1 MRLTL
6 SGSVSASRR
15 FGCLIS
21 PARASSVSRSPYSVM
36 SCAAVLSPMPGAPG
50 TLSVESPA
58 SAWTSTTL
66 SGPDAEIFDDF
77 GRAEAPLLA
86 RARDPGL
93 AGSRVVHRD
102 AGIDELH
109 EILVGRDD
117 EDVGAGLARL
127 TRVSGDD
134 VVGLVAAL
142 LDRDHAERRD
152 GGAHEGKL
160 RHELV
165 GRILPVRLV
174 GRIEVAPERVLRLVE
189 DHREM
194 GRLVARRPVAD
205 ELQHLGREQPHRAG
219 REAIG
224 PVVVLLVLADR
235 LIIGAEDKRRAV
247 DEKNMVAGA
256 DRTVGL
262 GHSHHIR
269 DAGSERHP
277 GEVRPA
283 LDGDRGRPS
292 SGRERA
298 ASRAASARG
307 AFSNFDKLSLN
318 PSGFTSP
325 ARRGRPSA
333 AAALSRFAGV
343 YGETRGAAA
352 VQRHR
357 GVPPL

>member
-66 SGPDAEIFDDF
+66 SAADAEIFDHF

-109 EILVGRDD
+109 EVLVGRDD

-152 GGAHEGKL
+152 GGAHE
-160 RHELV
+160 
-165 GRILPVRLV
+165 
-174 GRIEVAPERVLRLVE
+174 
-189 DHREM
+189 RETAA
-194 GRLVARRPVAD
+194 RARRAD
-205 ELQHLGREQPHRAG
+205 PSGAPCRPGRGRAG
-219 REAIG
+219 TSSPSCRRSSRDGSACG
-224 PVVVLLVLADR
+224 P
-235 LIIGAEDKRRAV
+235 
-247 DEKNMVAGA
+247 
-256 DRTVGL
+256 
-262 GHSHHIR
+262 
-269 DAGSERHP
+269 P
-277 GEVRPA
+277 P
-283 LDGDRGRPS
+283 
-292 SGRERA
+292 
-298 ASRAASARG
+298 
-307 AFSNFDKLSLN
+307 
-318 PSGFTSP
+318 
-325 ARRGRPSA
+325 RRG
-333 AAALSRFAGV
+333 
-343 YGETRGAAA
+343 
-352 VQRHR
+352 
-357 GVPPL
+357 

>member
-1 MRLTL
+1 M
-6 SGSVSASRR
+6 
-15 FGCLIS
+15 
-21 PARASSVSRSPYSVM
+21 M

-50 TLSVESPA
+50 TLSVEIAGKRLDVDHPV
-58 SAWTSTTL
+58 
-66 SGPDAEIFDDF
+66 GPDAEIFDDF
-77 GRAEAPLLA
+77 RRPEAPLLA
-86 RARDPGL
+86 RAGDPGL

-102 AGIDELH
+102 ARVDELH

-152 GGAHEGKL
+152 GGAHEREL

-165 GRILPVRLV
+165 RRILPVRLV
-174 GRIEVAPERVLRLVE
+174 GRVDVAPERVLRLVE

-219 REAIG
+219 REAID

-256 DRTVGL
+256 DRAMGL
-262 GHSHHIR
+262 GHGHHIS
-269 DAGSERHP
+269 DAASERH
-277 GEVRPA
+277 
-283 LDGDRGRPS
+283 RG
-292 SGRERA
+292 
-298 ASRAASARG
+298 
-307 AFSNFDKLSLN
+307 
-318 PSGFTSP
+318 
-325 ARRGRPSA
+325 
-333 AAALSRFAGV
+333 
-343 YGETRGAAA
+343 
-352 VQRHR
+352 RHR
-357 GVPPL
+357 GAGMANPLGITKRNGGDRDGGAIILGRSRS